1 MKRPPLITLLF
12 SPLLAALFFTAPAAA
27 AQLTLSWTDNS
38 NNEDGFRI
46 ERRISGGSFAQI
58 AVVAANVTSFIDSGV
73 TAGTTYCYR
82 VRAYNQAGA
91 SAYTAEA
98 CRAPASAS
106 LPTVTIGASTPTA
119 TEGGTAGRFTVSRT
133 GSTAGALTANYTV
146 GGTAIAGS
154 DYAALPGSVVIPAG
168 ASSATIAVTPTND
181 TGVESNETVVVTLK
195 ANTAYTV
202 GSPSSATVTI
212 VSNDTAPPSL
222 PTVTISA
229 SIPTATE
236 GGTAGRF
243 TVSRTGS
250 TAGALT
256 ANYTVGGTA
265 IAGSDYA
272 ALPGSVV
279 IPAGASSATIAVTPT
294 NDTGVESNETVVV
307 TLKANTAYTVGS
319 PSSATVTIVSND
331 HVTVDNGQTG
341 TSFTGTWSVSSGPN
355 PYGSTSLAAAGSGQ
369 DTYRWTPTIATTR
382 VYEVYAWWTSLPSRS
397 PAVEYRIRH
406 AGGTAVVTR
415 DQRTAGGQWVYLGT
429 FQFNAGTAGYVQVS
443 DVNGAGVSADA
454 IRWVAGAMSPAPS
467 QIPPGGIVIDNGQSG
482 TSFTGQ
488 WSWSKGSN
496 PYLARSLYG
505 SGSGQDTYRW
515 RPTIP
520 SARLYDVYVWWT
532 TYPNRS
538 TNVQY
543 RIVSAQGTVVTTRD
557 QRTGGGRWQYLGT
570 FQFNSGTGGY
580 VQVSDINGPTV
591 CADAVL
597 FVPR

>member
-1 MKRPPLITLLF
+1 MKRPPLITLWF

-106 LPTVTIGASTPTA
+106 LPTVTIGAST
-119 TEGGTAGRFTVSRT
+119 
-133 GSTAGALTANYTV
+133 
-146 GGTAIAGS
+146 
-154 DYAALPGSVVIPAG
+154 
-168 ASSATIAVTPTND
+168 
-181 TGVESNETVVVTLK
+181 
-195 ANTAYTV
+195 
-202 GSPSSATVTI
+202 
-212 VSNDTAPPSL
+212 
-222 PTVTISA
+222 
-229 SIPTATE
+229 PTATE

-557 QRTGGGRWQYLGT
+557 QRTGGGQWQYLGR
-570 FQFNSGTGGY
+570 FQFNAGTGGY